1 MCGKRSCYKRK
12 YLVIGVEGFEVGCFW
27 RAHPSDYI
35 LGTPESLQWWFIKDL
50 ACPAVLAKDPEIPWD
65 YFLDNKVSGVEG
77 SDKGYSILSD
87 VVSSV
92 TLQNF
97 SPWFGLG
104 SFPSPSNEVI
114 RISACC
120 KKGLHFC
127 CLNVEV
133 SVITTDTQSEKLT
146 IRYGWLATVRM
157 GWTEV
162 EVRVA
167 IRGFVMCRSGYA
179 ISLRPSCRYP
189 GKEACPLR
197 PTMYIQG

>member
-1 MCGKRSCYKRK
+1 M
-12 YLVIGVEGFEVGCFW
+12 
-27 RAHPSDYI
+27 
-35 LGTPESLQWWFIKDL
+35 
-50 ACPAVLAKDPEIPWD
+50 
-65 YFLDNKVSGVEG
+65 EG
-77 SDKGYSILSD
+77 SDKRYSNLSD

-97 SPWFGLG
+97 SPWFGLW

-133 SVITTDTQSEKLT
+133 SVIATDLTQSEKLT
-146 IRYGWLATVRM
+146 RRYGWLATVMM
-157 GWTEV
+157 GWAEV

-167 IRGFVMCRSGYA
+167 IRGFVMYRSGYA
-179 ISLRPSCRYP
+179 ISLRLHADIQERNREDKPSVICRWRLPVPQCLSTKHCCWLSITAYTVSSRLSR
-189 GKEACPLR
+189 LR
-197 PTMYIQG
+197 AMYVRGWGLVQLLLGSSRIWKNIYISVTTHGILIYLF